1 MHVERWTGRETRMFR
16 EASRLTV
23 RSFAEYLGVATRTVS
38 RWELH
43 GVTRAPQPEIQ
54 SALDTALRRAD
65 GEVRR
70 RFEVMLIGQTTADS
84 EREEPGI
91 TPPWLEGSPVPII
104 SGAGSSVHGT
114 INAGQVDDLVHLL
127 RDQWH
132 LLVKTDNLLGPRF
145 ALRGVLDQLHLVEEV
160 LPDVSSSG
168 RSEVLRMGARY
179 AESASWLS
187 EDSGDHES
195 ARSWNLR
202 AGQWAREADDRRMMA
217 WTRLRFSS
225 QAMTAGNVDEGV
237 AHALVAASEKGLLP
251 VTRAAITQQ
260 AAHGFALQGDELSAN
275 RHLEM
280 AHDWAA
286 SDDGGDA
293 RAGHGSYCTETYL
306 ELQRASCWLTLN
318 RPERAVELYE
328 RVLPE
333 LASVYRRDRGHA
345 LSRLALAH
353 VLMDEPGQAAVAA
366 HEALTIARATGS
378 RRTEREAAE
387 VAFKLRRHQR
397 EPTVA
402 ALLLELAASSS

>member
-1 MHVERWTGRETRMFR
+1 M
-16 EASRLTV
+16 
-23 RSFAEYLGVATRTVS
+23 
-38 RWELH
+38 
-43 GVTRAPQPEIQ
+43 
-54 SALDTALRRAD
+54 
-65 GEVRR
+65 
-70 RFEVMLIGQTTADS
+70 
-84 EREEPGI
+84 
-91 TPPWLEGSPVPII
+91 
-104 SGAGSSVHGT
+104 
-114 INAGQVDDLVHLL
+114 DDLVHLL

>member
-293 RAGHGSYCTETYL
+293 RAGHGPT
-306 ELQRASCWLTLN
+306 A
-318 RPERAVELYE
+318 P
-328 RVLPE
+328 
-333 LASVYRRDRGHA
+333 
-345 LSRLALAH
+345 
-353 VLMDEPGQAAVAA
+353 
-366 HEALTIARATGS
+366 
-378 RRTEREAAE
+378 
-387 VAFKLRRHQR
+387 RH
-397 EPTVA
+397 TW
-402 ALLLELAASSS
+402 SSSAHPAG